1 MSSDPGPTPTP
12 IPPSL
17 YELAMAQ
24 LSQAE
29 PAWLAK
35 PACCCPSR
43 PWFRVLMA
51 PPAAATGSPI
61 DTEAA
66 TDLLLCAHH
75 FRISRL
81 RLAELGAVVYD
92 HADELL
98 SPMAWRLG
106 G

>member
-1 MSSDPGPTPTP
+1 MSSDHGPTPTP

-29 PAWLAK
+29 PAWLSEA
-35 PACCCPSR
+35 ACCCPSK
-43 PWFRVLMA
+43 PWFRVLMVRKAA
-51 PPAAATGSPI
+51 PA
-61 DTEAA
+61 DAA

-92 HADELL
+92 HCDEPL